1 MPLRNKSNSPA
12 TVVAD
17 RSPTGTPGAPL
28 SLVDERPPTS
38 LELVR
43 QLEGLVRE
51 LFEIRAK
58 M

>member
-1 MPLRNKSNSPA
+1 MSLRNKSNRPA
-12 TVVAD
+12 SVVVD
-17 RSPTGTPGAPL
+17 RSPTGVPGAPL

-43 QLEGLVRE
+43 QLEDLVRE
-51 LFEIRAK
+51 LFEIRGR